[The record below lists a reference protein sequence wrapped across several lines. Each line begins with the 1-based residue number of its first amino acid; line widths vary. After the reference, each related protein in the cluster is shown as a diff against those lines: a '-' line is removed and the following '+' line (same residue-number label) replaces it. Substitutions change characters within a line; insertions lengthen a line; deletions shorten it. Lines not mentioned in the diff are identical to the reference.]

1 MIELDIKTIYYEPEH
16 PILNNISFV
25 VGEGEI
31 VALTGASGIGK
42 STILKM
48 IAGLHT
54 GYKGVISTPK
64 NMRIAFIS
72 QNKCLLPWK
81 TVYQNIILLRKVETG
96 QADQKSA
103 EELIEKLGLSGYEK
117 KYPLFLSGGQYQRA
131 ALGQAFYYQPDII
144 LMDEPFS
151 ALDEKTKREV
161 QDVFMNLQKQH
172 NITTLFV
179 THNKDEA
186 QYLGSRIVNLEEE
199 RDEEE
204 NFLQKERG
212 KNFLQKERRK

>member
-1 MIELDIKTIYYEPEH
+1 MIELDIKTIYYDMEH

-54 GYKGVISTPK
+54 GYKGEIATPK
-64 NMRIAFIS
+64 NMRIAFLS
-72 QNKCLLPWK
+72 QSKCLLPWK
-81 TVYQNIILLRKVETG
+81 TVYQNIVLLRKVETG
-96 QADQKSA
+96 LVDKRYASQ
-103 EELIEKLGLSGYEK
+103 LIENLGLSGYEK

-131 ALGQAFYYQPDII
+131 APGQAFYYLPDII
-144 LMDEPFS
+144 LMDEPFT
-151 ALDEKTKREV
+151 ALDMKRKREV
-161 QDVFMNLQKQH
+161 QDIFMKLQKQY

-179 THNKDEA
+179 THNKEEA
-186 QYLGSRIVNLEEE
+186 EYMGSRIINLDGKIEREEMT
-199 RDEEE
+199 R
-204 NFLQKERG
+204 
-212 KNFLQKERRK
+212 

>member
-1 MIELDIKTIYYEPEH
+1 MIELDIKTIYYEPER

-25 VGEGEI
+25 VNQGEI
-31 VALTGASGIGK
+31 VALTGSSGIGK

-64 NMRIAFIS
+64 DMRIAFLS
-72 QNKCLLPWK
+72 QSKCLLPWK
-81 TVYQNIILLRKVETG
+81 TIYQNVVLLRKVETG
-96 QADQKSA
+96 KVDKRSA
-103 EELIEKLGLSGYEK
+103 EELIEKLGLFGYEK

-151 ALDEKTKREV
+151 ALDLKTKKEV
-161 QDVFMNLQKQH
+161 QDVFMKLQIQH

-179 THNKDEA
+179 THNREEA
-186 QYLGSRIVNLEEE
+186 EYMGSRIISLEDESSREE
-199 RDEEE
+199 KT
-204 NFLQKERG
+204 Q
-212 KNFLQKERRK
+212 